1 MKPSEIEKHIA
12 ILYDAV
18 IEAQYAAAA
27 NSAYLTSLL
36 RGVSGAYEEEA
47 KELVEKLQLSQEKL
61 RILRS
66 QLLPP

>member
-1 MKPSEIEKHIA
+1 
-12 ILYDAV
+12 V